1 MLESQVLTRK
11 GYEKIVAYDVNE
23 CIDYLPELRFD
34 RVQRQHKIYRYATD
48 YICLDTETSKLNINE
63 PDEMQIVYNEFL
75 TFFSDYTRGTVI
87 RVPDKW
93 LRNYDMKISDLNKK
107 ASILIG
113 KNTLKFS
120 KTKGSPID
128 TIYDDLVY
136 AGNGS
141 INPYIENEEEQI
153 TEVLEYLDILQR
165 GVIVNI
171 EYIAWVY
178 PWAVKIGNVF
188 IYGRKPTELVLL
200 LTILKDKYKLTDVKK
215 ICLFIHN
222 AQYDI
227 QYLKHYLLEYD
238 PKTTFFA
245 IDNHTIL
252 CCEMVGFRIMCSY
265 KMTNLSL
272 DALSKNYSQYYLKA
286 TGLINYNV
294 TRYQDDELTAD
305 DWAYMFSDVAS
316 QYDGIRQYI
325 LSNGYNHIYNAP
337 MTSTG
342 FVREDCRNESKTV
355 NWYKEFNKLR
365 LSYEQYKKVRQ
376 CFQGGVTI
384 CSYMYSGQTIR
395 NGDLLPDGQV
405 VKLGHK
411 DFTSSYPARQMIDYF
426 PISAPSDYGDIESR
440 EEFEY
445 LLNTYCCIFVL
456 YMNNVKLRS
465 GVTAPYIASSKCIE
479 LDNPIRLNGKV
490 VTADHLSIII
500 TELDYDIIRKQ
511 YHADSIHVSDMI
523 IFDRGKLPEWLRN
536 KVYKYFEGKCTL
548 KGVDDLLYTKQKNRL
563 NGIYGMTA
571 TAIIRDEYEMCD
583 NLWLEKVHY
592 NNDEEK
598 ENAERNILNKYYNS
612 RRSFMPYQ
620 WAIWTTAHARRA
632 LYEMIEAVGY
642 EYFLYCDTD
651 SVFYISTP
659 ENEERLKRLNDRLRD
674 QAIEAGAYVG
684 TKYLG
689 YMDDEPELTAFRGLH
704 SKCYAMIE
712 ENELKVVIA
721 GIPKKAVNW
730 DSGEPV
736 VITNAEELRDID
748 NLKDGFVFHYCGGT
762 RAIYVERENGIEV
775 INGHETEISS
785 ACIIENIDKT
795 ISDTMWTVDGSSI
808 MHVVQ
813 SA

>member
-1 MLESQVLTRK
+1 MLKSQVLTRE
-11 GYEKIVAYDVNE
+11 GYEDITAYDVNE
-23 CIDYLPELRFD
+23 CQAHLPDLLFD
-34 RVQRQHKIYRYATD
+34 RVQRQHKIYKYATD

-63 PDEMQIVYNEFL
+63 PDEEQIVYNEFL
-75 TFFSDYTRGTVI
+75 SFFSDYTRGTVV
-87 RVPDKW
+87 RVPDNW
-93 LRNYDMKISDLNKK
+93 LRNNDFKISELNKK
-107 ASILIG
+107 TSVLIG

-120 KTKGSPID
+120 RTKGSYID
-128 TIYDDLVY
+128 TIYNDFVY
-136 AGNGS
+136 AGNGC
-141 INPYIENEEEQI
+141 INPYIIHPDDQI
-153 TEVLEYLDILQR
+153 TEIIEYLDTLQR
-165 GVIVNI
+165 GVIANV
-171 EYIAWVY
+171 EYIAWLY
-178 PWAVKIGNVF
+178 QWAVKIGDVY
-188 IYGRKPTELVLL
+188 IYGRKPTELVQLL
-200 LTILKDKYKLTDVKK
+200 HIMKDHYKLTDTKR

-227 QYLKHYLLEYD
+227 QYLKHYLRDYD
-238 PKTTFFA
+238 PNVTFFA

-252 CCEMVGFRIMCSY
+252 CCEIVGFRIICSY

-272 DALSKNYSQYYLKA
+272 DALSKNYSKRYLKA
-286 TGLINYNV
+286 SGLIDYNV
-294 TRYQDDELTAD
+294 TRYQDDILSAE

-325 LSNGYNHIYNAP
+325 VSNGYKQIYNAP

-365 LSYEQYKKVRQ
+365 LSYDQYKKARQ

-395 NGDLLPDGQV
+395 EGDYLPSGER

-445 LLNTYCCIFVL
+445 LLSTYCCIFL
-456 YMNNVKLRS
+456 LNMNNVKLRS
-465 GVTAPYIASSKCIE
+465 GITAPYIASSKCIE

-490 VTADHLSIII
+490 ITADHLSILI

-511 YHADSIHVSDMI
+511 YHAESIHASDMI

-536 KVYKYFEGKCTL
+536 KVYQYFEGKCTL

-571 TAIIRDEYEMCD
+571 TAIIRDTYEMSA
-583 NLWLEKVHY
+583 NLWLEKVY
-592 NNDEEK
+592 KTDEEN
-598 ENAERNILNKYYNS
+598 EGDLNKYYNS

-620 WAIWTTAHARRA
+620 WSIWTTAHARHA
-632 LYEMIEAVGY
+632 LFDMIEAVGY

-651 SVFYISTP
+651 SVFYISTS
-659 ENEERLKRLNDRLRD
+659 ENERRLNELNEKLKD
-674 QAIEAGAYVG
+674 QAIRSGAFVG
-684 TKYLG
+684 NKYLG
-689 YMDDEPELTAFRGLH
+689 YMDNEPPITAFRGLH

-712 ENELKVVIA
+712 EGELKVVIA

-730 DSGEPV
+730 DSGQPV
-736 VITNAEELRDID
+736 IITNAEELKDID
-748 NLKDGFVFHYCGGT
+748 NLKDGFTFHYCGGT
-762 RAIYVERENGIEV
+762 RAIYIERENGVEV
-775 INGHETEISS
+775 INGHVTEISS

-795 ISDTMWTVDGSSI
+795 ISDTMWTVDGASVLKI
-808 MHVVQ
+808 VQ